1 MISDWVKPPEI
12 ISALIASFG
21 GRETRSERYNVLV
34 LHKSYKLLCDSRE
47 QFFKNYIPGS
57 QKFTSLIHQ
66 NVHLNLLRCR
76 CKNSKRFLNFRPPQ
90 FPHLFSV
97 RWNTSVAWQRLHVM
111 FFRAKRNSM
120 HVVLT
125 TKFHL
130 QSEEVLCSPEI
141 LSGGFTQSLI
151 ILVDIECIDYSW
163 IFDCRVSRFLKNR
176 ARESRFL

>member
-57 QKFTSLIHQ
+57 QKFTLLIHQ

-90 FPHLFSV
+90 LPRRSSTNSVYMQNAWAFAETRADAPCWSALAETLQLRDRGCTSCFSAPKGTLCMLFWRRS
-97 RWNTSVAWQRLHVM
+97 SI
-111 FFRAKRNSM
+111 FKAKRFS
-120 HVVLT
+120 L
-125 TKFHL
+125 HL
-130 QSEEVLCSPEI
+130 KYSREV
-141 LSGGFTQSLI
+141 SLNHW
-151 ILVDIECIDYSW
+151 S
-163 IFDCRVSRFLKNR
+163 F
-176 ARESRFL
+176 